1 MDQAKTGRFL
11 ASLRRQA
18 GWTQQALGERLGVTN
33 KTVSRW
39 ERGNTMPDVEM
50 LGLLAE
56 IYAVTVEE
64 LLRGERLP
72 ESAAAPKPNPIPK
85 APDPFTLAE
94 RTAWL
99 KRKWRREHAALL
111 AALTAAAAASLVLPL
126 VFHKPGL
133 LGLSPLVALAA
144 YAWQHNRMMIYVEHH
159 LYER

>member
-64 LLRGERLP
+64 LLRGECLP
-72 ESAAAPKPNPIPK
+72 ESAAVPKPNPIPK
-85 APDPFTLAE
+85 APAPFTLAE

-99 KRKWRREHAALL
+99 KRKWHREHAALL
-111 AALTAAAAASLVLPL
+111 AALTAVAAASLVLPL